1 MSGVKTL
8 IEILKNWRKYDEY
21 KKRLEEIY
29 DDVEVTM
36 KTVTKNNG
44 VSLTGIAISVKDKNE
59 TPIIYIDK
67 AFCQYKAGK
76 VSMEGVIQEIVEIYE
91 SSIIDNLP
99 KSLLKSFYDFDKIKD
114 KICFRL
120 VNKEL
125 NLSLLEDTP
134 HIIFQNDLAVIFY
147 ILVKNAE
154 DGIQS
159 ITIKNSAMAL
169 WDIDTMQLYDLAA
182 ENTRR
187 IFGIKLMTIGDMLGQ
202 QFLNDLIEESPMYVA
217 TNNECLF
224 GANIMLYND
233 VLEEFADKIGM
244 DFYIIPSSVHECIFV
259 PLNNNMDVSEIIK
272 MIFEVNTTAVADEE
286 VLSYSVYIY
295 TKADGQLTKYS

>member
-1 MSGVKTL
+1 MNTKKDLTKL
-8 IEILKNWRKYDEY
+8 EFAKAA
-21 KKRLEEIY
+21 KKRIEEIY

-233 VLEEFADKIGM
+233 VLEEFADKISM

>member
-1 MSGVKTL
+1 MNTKKDLTKL
-8 IEILKNWRKYDEY
+8 EFAKAA
-21 KKRLEEIY
+21 KKRIEEIY

-233 VLEEFADKIGM
+233 VLEEFIMAQLSRQK
-244 DFYIIPSSVHECIFV
+244 FNIFIM
-259 PLNNNMDVSEIIK
+259 N
-272 MIFEVNTTAVADEE
+272 
-286 VLSYSVYIY
+286 
-295 TKADGQLTKYS
+295 

>member
-1 MSGVKTL
+1 MNTKKDLTKL
-8 IEILKNWRKYDEY
+8 EFAKAA
-21 KKRLEEIY
+21 KKRIEEIY

-272 MIFEVNTTAVADEE
+272 MIFEVNTTAVADEK

>member
-1 MSGVKTL
+1 MMNTKKDLTKL
-8 IEILKNWRKYDEY
+8 EFAKAA
-21 KKRLEEIY
+21 KKRIEEIY

-44 VSLTGIAISVKDKNE
+44 VSLTGIAISVKDKIE

-169 WDIDTMQLYDLAA
+169 WDVDTMQLYDLAA

>member
-1 MSGVKTL
+1 MNTKKDLTKL
-8 IEILKNWRKYDEY
+8 EFAKAA
-21 KKRLEEIY
+21 KKRIEEIY

-99 KSLLKSFYDFDKIKD
+99 KSLLRSFYDFDKIKD

>member
-1 MSGVKTL
+1 MNTKKDLTKL
-8 IEILKNWRKYDEY
+8 EFAKAA
-21 KKRLEEIY
+21 KKRIEEIY

>member
-1 MSGVKTL
+1 MNTKKDLTKL
-8 IEILKNWRKYDEY
+8 EFAKAA
-21 KKRLEEIY
+21 KKRIEEIY

-259 PLNNNMDVSEIIK
+259 PLNNNMYVSEIIK

>member
-1 MSGVKTL
+1 MNTKKDLTKL
-8 IEILKNWRKYDEY
+8 EFAKAA
-21 KKRLEEIY
+21 KKRIEEIY

-76 VSMEGVIQEIVEIYE
+76 VSMEGVIQKIVEIYE